1 MSSPQ
6 FCIGTAKLGDEN
18 YGYSSDKSDR
28 DMEKFFN
35 KCKELEIYNFDTSP
49 RYSNS
54 EKILGKYLSKSTEY
68 ARTLK
73 IHTEEKLQQM
83 LDDYLLFQYETIL

>member
-28 DMEKFFN
+28 DIE
-35 KCKELEIYNFDTSP
+35 
-49 RYSNS
+49 NS
-54 EKILGKYLSKSTEY
+54 LTNVKN
-68 ARTLK
+68 
-73 IHTEEKLQQM
+73 
-83 LDDYLLFQYETIL
+83 